1 MSSIDEWMKFMW
13 LRTSCLLSSPFGKRI
28 VIRYIIVKNC
38 HAGFL
43 TCIRNGKIFC
53 KYCSRISSV
62 RCMEHLSKQADKNKS
77 IWMVYAWTTNET
89 YLSGGR
95 NKFLRFINSGSRT
108 FLFIV
113 KVLIMISS
121 YTYETMKST
130 IRYLKIYLVD
140 QNLHVYHI
148 VNDETSINEYCG
160 SKVVQRPQNAI
171 TFLVSQPY

>member
-1 MSSIDEWMKFMW
+1 
-13 LRTSCLLSSPFGKRI
+13 
-28 VIRYIIVKNC
+28 
-38 HAGFL
+38 
-43 TCIRNGKIFC
+43 
-53 KYCSRISSV
+53 
-62 RCMEHLSKQADKNKS
+62 
-77 IWMVYAWTTNET
+77 
-89 YLSGGR
+89 
-95 NKFLRFINSGSRT
+95 
-108 FLFIV
+108 
-113 KVLIMISS
+113 MISS